1 MEIIGFLIILSSNKS
16 DIKRRIKKTGNLST
30 ACLSILFLI
39 LNSNRLVY
47 LLDVSPCIRNPIL
60 SSL

>member
-1 MEIIGFLIILSSNKS
+1 MEIIGFIIILSSNKS

-47 LLDVSPCIRNPIL
+47 LLDVLLCNQNLIL